1 MKNSR
6 QPLDT
11 IAAHAGL
18 DPHNNHGI
26 VNPPVYHTS
35 TILKKT
41 LDDYRN
47 NRGEYDY
54 GRLGTPT
61 SAAVEKAVAAI
72 YGADDVVSVP
82 SGLAAITTALMSVS
96 KAGDHLLFPDS
107 IYGSSRR
114 FIEQTLPQYGIAAD
128 FYDPQLSEDALNS
141 LVKPETSLIYIE
153 TPGSL
158 TFELQDTAMIVRV
171 AKAHQCLT
179 ACDNTWGTAMYYDAF
194 GHGIDLVIE
203 AGTKYIAGHSD
214 VSIGFVISNGDVAKK
229 VRGYFNNMGICVGPD
244 DLYMT
249 ARGLRTFPIR
259 LRQSEENGLA
269 LASWIEEQPE
279 VIQMLHPALPSH
291 PQHEYFKRDF
301 TGACGLFSFVLDPA
315 IADQAVDAFVDNLS
329 YFGIGASWGGFESL
343 ISEATGKYKRSV
355 SDQPQGRILRI
366 YAGIEDTTDLLNDIQ
381 SGFERMR
388 KLV

>member
-18 DPHNNHGI
+18 DPHNSHGI

-61 SAAVEKAVAAI
+61 SAAVEKAVAEI

-114 FIEQTLPQYGIAAD
+114 FIEQTLPQYGITAD
-128 FYDPQLSEDALNS
+128 FYDPQLSEDQLKA

-171 AKAHQCLT
+171 KAHQCLT
-179 ACDNTWGTAMYYDAF
+179 ACDNTWGQPC
-194 GHGIDLVIE
+194 I
-203 AGTKYIAGHSD
+203 
-214 VSIGFVISNGDVAKK
+214 
-229 VRGYFNNMGICVGPD
+229 
-244 DLYMT
+244 MT
-249 ARGLRTFPIR
+249 HL
-259 LRQSEENGLA
+259 L
-269 LASWIEEQPE
+269 
-279 VIQMLHPALPSH
+279 LP
-291 PQHEYFKRDF
+291 
-301 TGACGLFSFVLDPA
+301 
-315 IADQAVDAFVDNLS
+315 
-329 YFGIGASWGGFESL
+329 
-343 ISEATGKYKRSV
+343 
-355 SDQPQGRILRI
+355 
-366 YAGIEDTTDLLNDIQ
+366 
-381 SGFERMR
+381 
-388 KLV
+388 